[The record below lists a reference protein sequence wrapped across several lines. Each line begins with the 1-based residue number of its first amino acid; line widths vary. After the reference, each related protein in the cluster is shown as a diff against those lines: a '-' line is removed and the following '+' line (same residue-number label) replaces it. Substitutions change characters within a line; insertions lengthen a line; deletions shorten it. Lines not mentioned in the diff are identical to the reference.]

1 MIVGIRMDGD
11 KVELKDYKYNLQTN
25 RLVYSDE
32 EEFTHYLYDKP
43 EEHFGFILIHKDYI
57 KEILK

>member
-1 MIVGIRMDGD
+1 MKIGIKIDGE
-11 KVELKDYKYNLQTN
+11 KVELKDYKYNFETEKK
-25 RLVYSDE
+25 VYSDD

-57 KEILK
+57 KKVLK